1 MEYINEIFDKIGS
14 DNINYYGQMEPS
26 DKYTQGIDVK
36 VSTRLQPHHGEL
48 YTIQPHQAPAVYFL
62 ADDKGYLVKIGQS
75 ANLHN
80 RMNRQYKCVTNAT
93 NNRIREHIRSVSP
106 LKVYYIPLEQHSIDA
121 FGYELKT
128 SYSSALEYH
137 LLKEYKK
144 SYDRLPEL
152 NTMIK

>member
-1 MEYINEIFDKIGS
+1 MK
-14 DNINYYGQMEPS
+14 QS
-26 DKYTQGIDVK
+26 DKYTQGIDIDRTD
-36 VSTRLQPHHGEL
+36 SDELLDFPHAG
-48 YTIQPHQAPAVYFL
+48 PAVYFL
-62 ADDKGYLVKIGQS
+62 IDNQGRLVKIGQT

-93 NNRIREHIRSVSP
+93 NNRIREHVRSVSLLSVYYVP
-106 LKVYYIPLEQHSIDA
+106 LKQHSIDR

>member
-1 MEYINEIFDKIGS
+1 MESINDIKKKFPEELR
-14 DNINYYGQMEPS
+14 YYGQMEQS

-36 VSTRLQPHHGEL
+36 VSTRLQPH
-48 YTIQPHQAPAVYFL
+48 QAPAVYFL
-62 ADDKGYLVKIGQS
+62 ADIQGYLVKIGQS

-80 RMNRQYKCVTNAT
+80 RMFRQYKCVSNAT
-93 NNRIREHIRSVSP
+93 NNRIREHVRSISSLSVHYVP
-106 LKVYYIPLEQHSIDA
+106 LKQHSIDR

>member
-1 MEYINEIFDKIGS
+1 MEYIDDVMNKFAKDLR
-14 DNINYYGQMEPS
+14 YYGLMVQS
-26 DKYTQGIDVK
+26 DKYTQGIDIDRFAPK
-36 VSTRLQPHHGEL
+36 TDP
-48 YTIQPHQAPAVYFL
+48 YTGPAVYFL
-62 ADDKGYLVKIGQS
+62 IDNQGRLVKIGQT

-80 RMNRQYKCVTNAT
+80 RMFRQYKCVTNAT
-93 NNRIREHIRSVSP
+93 NNRIREHVRSVSSLSVHYVP
-106 LKVYYIPLEQHSIDA
+106 LKQHSIDR

-144 SYDRLPEL
+144 TYDRLPEL

>member
-1 MEYINEIFDKIGS
+1 MEYIEDVMNKFAKDLR
-14 DNINYYGQMEPS
+14 YYGRMQKS
-26 DKYTQGIDVK
+26 DKYTQGIDIDQFATK
-36 VSTRLQPHHGEL
+36 TEP
-48 YTIQPHQAPAVYFL
+48 YTGPAVYFL
-62 ADDKGYLVKIGQS
+62 IDNQGRIVKIGQT

-80 RMNRQYKCVTNAT
+80 RMFRQYKCVTNAT
-93 NNRIREHIRSVSP
+93 NNRIREHVRSVSS
-106 LKVYYIPLEQHSIDA
+106 LSVHYIPLKQHSIDR

-128 SYSSALEYH
+128 SYSSALEYA

>member
-1 MEYINEIFDKIGS
+1 MEYIEDVMIKFAKDLR
-14 DNINYYGQMEPS
+14 YYGLMKQS
-26 DKYTQGIDVK
+26 DKYTQGIDID
-36 VSTRLQPHHGEL
+36 LFALEPDP
-48 YTIQPHQAPAVYFL
+48 YTGPAVYFL
-62 ADDKGYLVKIGQS
+62 IDNQGRLVKIGQT

-80 RMNRQYKCVTNAT
+80 RMFRQYKCVTNAT
-93 NNRIREHIRSVSP
+93 NNRIREHVRSVSSLSVHYVP
-106 LKVYYIPLEQHSIDA
+106 LKQHSIDR

-144 SYDRLPEL
+144 LYDRLPEL

>member
-1 MEYINEIFDKIGS
+1 MEYIEDVMNKFAKDLR
-14 DNINYYGQMEPS
+14 YYGRLEPS
-26 DKYTQGIDVK
+26 EKYTQGIDVK
-36 VSTRLQPHHGEL
+36 VST
-48 YTIQPHQAPAVYFL
+48 ISQPHQSPAVYFL
-62 ADDKGYLVKIGQS
+62 IDNQGRLVKIGQS

-80 RMNRQYKCVTNAT
+80 RMFRQYKCVTNAT
-93 NNRIREHIRSVSP
+93 NNRIREHIRSVSSLSVHYVP
-106 LKVYYIPLEQHSIDA
+106 LKQHSIDR

>member
-1 MEYINEIFDKIGS
+1 MEYIKEIFDKIGP
-14 DNINYYGQMEPS
+14 DNINYYGQLEPS

-36 VSTRLQPHHGEL
+36 VSTRL
-48 YTIQPHQAPAVYFL
+48 QPHQAPAVYFL

-93 NNRIREHIRSVSP
+93 NDRIREHIRSVSP

>member
-1 MEYINEIFDKIGS
+1 MEYIEDVMNKFAKDLR
-14 DNINYYGQMEPS
+14 YYGRLEPS

-36 VSTRLQPHHGEL
+36 VSA
-48 YTIQPHQAPAVYFL
+48 ISQPHQSPAVYFL
-62 ADDKGYLVKIGQS
+62 IDNQGRLVKIGQS

-80 RMNRQYKCVTNAT
+80 RMFRQYKCVTNAT
-93 NNRIREHIRSVSP
+93 NNRIREHIRSVSS
-106 LKVYYIPLEQHSIDA
+106 LSVHYIPLKQHSIDA